1 MNLSLLRNA
10 VGYILFIV
18 LLASCAGQVAPQ
30 GGPVDTAPP
39 TIISTSPLL
48 YTTKFNG
55 DNIVLEFDEYV
66 DHRSLEESIFISPNL
81 GALEFDW
88 SGTEVTIH
96 FSEKLRTNTTYVVN
110 VGTDVN
116 DVHNRNRMAQAF
128 TLAFSTGET
137 IDRGAI
143 EGKVYPQKSGDQV
156 SGVMVFA
163 YNLGVMDPDTLS
175 ADTLNPQTTRP
186 DYITQTGKD
195 GAFFFRHLS
204 FGIYRVFAVKDEY
217 RNLLYDPEIDEFG
230 VPSKNIALTSDDTL
244 QTNVTMRLS
253 TADTTAPRL
262 LKVAPQDRR
271 HLLVEFSEPMDTSTV
286 SQYSFFIGDTV
297 KGNVLNTLAAAPAL
311 PSFSTFL
318 VLTDEQIASHP
329 YKLFA
334 QESKDLSGHA
344 VNPIASALG
353 FNGGSLKDSLPPT
366 VGAFSIRDS
375 ARNVELQPQIQIFFN
390 DIMQKEQSSKSVL
403 LQDSAKSPVPVSIRW
418 LSNAAMEVSPKNPL
432 TPKAWYKL
440 TVELKNLLTQT
451 GKRGKDT
458 LRTVVFQTLDPE
470 IFSSIEGILI
480 DNNRSDTTGSFH
492 LFAENITQKNSIPV
506 RLILKKQGK
515 FEFKD
520 ITEGQYILHAFRD
533 RNENKKYDAGQPY
546 PFKQSERFV
555 NYPDTLKVR
564 ARWPLEGV
572 QLIFR

>member
-1 MNLSLLRNA
+1 MNLSLFRNA
-10 VGYILFIV
+10 VVYISVVFFLV
-18 LLASCAGQVAPQ
+18 SCAGQVAPQ
-30 GGPVDTAPP
+30 GGPVDTTPP
-39 TIISTSPLL
+39 AIVSTFPPP
-48 YTTKFNG
+48 YTTKFAG

-66 DHRSLEESIFISPNL
+66 DHRSTEESIFISPNL

-88 SGTEVTIH
+88 SGTEVTIR
-96 FSEKLRTNTTYVVN
+96 FTEKLRPRTTYVVN
-110 VGTDVN
+110 VGTDVI

-128 TLAFSTGET
+128 ILAFSTGEE

-163 YNLGVMDPDTLS
+163 YNLGVMNP
-175 ADTLNPQTTRP
+175 DTLNPQTTRP

-204 FGIYRVFAVKDEY
+204 FGSYRILAVKDEY

-230 VPSKNIALTSDDTL
+230 VPSNNIVLTPDDTL

-262 LKVAPQDRR
+262 LKVTPQDRR

-286 SQYSFFIGDTV
+286 SQHSFFIGDTV
-297 KGNVLNTLAAAPAL
+297 QGNVLNTLAAAPVL

-318 VLTDEQIASHP
+318 VLTDEQLASQP

-334 QESKDLSGHA
+334 QESKDLAGHA
-344 VNPIASALG
+344 VNPIASALA
-353 FNGGSLKDSLPPT
+353 FNGASLKDSLPPM
-366 VGAFSIRDS
+366 VRSFSMLDS
-375 ARNVELQPQIQIFFN
+375 ARTIELQAPIQIFFN
-390 DIMQKEQSSKSVL
+390 DILQEEQSSKSVVL
-403 LQDSAKSPVPVSIRW
+403 RDSTKSSVPVSIRW
-418 LSNAAMEVSPKNPL
+418 LSNAAMEVSPQNQL
-432 TPKAWYKL
+432 MPKAWYKL
-440 TVELKNLLTQT
+440 TIELKNLLTQT
-451 GKRGKDT
+451 GKKGKDT
-458 LRTVVFQTLDPE
+458 LQTLVFQTLDPE
-470 IFSSIEGILI
+470 IFSSIEGILV
-480 DNNRSDTTGSFH
+480 DGNRSDTTGSFH
-492 LFAENITQKNSIPV
+492 LFAENIAQKNSTPY
-506 RLILKKQGK
+506 RLALKQAGK

-533 RNENKKYDAGQPY
+533 RNKNKKYDAGQPY
-546 PFKQSERFV
+546 PFKQSERFL
-555 NYPDTLKVR
+555 NYADTLKVR

>member
-10 VGYILFIV
+10 AVYILFIV
-18 LLASCAGQVAPQ
+18 LLVSCAGQVAPQ
-30 GGPVDTAPP
+30 GGPVDTTPP
-39 TIISTSPLL
+39 AIISTFPSL
-48 YTTKFNG
+48 YTTKFSG
-55 DNIVLEFDEYV
+55 DKIVLEFDEYV
-66 DHRSLEESIFISPNL
+66 DHRSVEESIFISPNL

-88 SGTEVTIH
+88 SGTEVTIR
-96 FSEKLRTNTTYVVN
+96 FAEKLRPNATYVVN

-143 EGKVYPQKSGDQV
+143 EGKVYPQKAGDQV

-163 YNLGVMDPDTLS
+163 YNLGVMNP
-175 ADTLNPQTTRP
+175 DTLNPQHTRP

-204 FGIYRVFAVKDEY
+204 FGSYRIFAVKDEY
-217 RNLLYDPEIDEFG
+217 RNLLYDPEIDEVG
-230 VPSKNIALTSDDTL
+230 VPSKNIALTPDDTL
-244 QTNVTMRLS
+244 QTNVTMQLS
-253 TADTTAPRL
+253 IADTTAPRL

-297 KGNVLNTLAAAPAL
+297 KGNVLNTLAVAPVL
-311 PSFSTFL
+311 PSFSKFL
-318 VLTDEQIASHP
+318 VLTDEQIVSQP

-353 FNGGSLKDSLPPT
+353 FNGGSHSDSLPPT
-366 VGAFSIRDS
+366 VSAISIRDS
-375 ARNVELQPQIQIFFN
+375 ARNVELQPRIQIFFS
-390 DIMQKEQSSKSVL
+390 DILQKEQSSKSVL
-403 LQDSAKSPVPVSIRW
+403 LQDSIRAPIPVSIRW
-418 LSNAAMEVSPKNPL
+418 LSNAAMEITPSNQLMPL
-432 TPKAWYKL
+432 AWYKL

-451 GKRGKDT
+451 GRKGKDT
-458 LRTVVFQTLDPE
+458 LRTVAFQTLDPE
-470 IFSSIEGILI
+470 MFSSIEGILI
-480 DNNRSDTTGSFH
+480 DNNRSDTTGAFH
-492 LFAENITQKNSIPV
+492 LFVENIVQKNSTPYLV
-506 RLILKKQGK
+506 TLRKQGK

-520 ITEGQYILHAFRD
+520 VTEGQYILHAFRD

-572 QLIFR
+572 RLIFR